1 MENASKAL
9 IIAGAI
15 LISIL
20 LISVGVI
27 IMNSTGDIGG
37 TSQRQGEIMAIR
49 TFNSQFT
56 AYEGEAVSGSQIKEL
71 ISAVEASNAK
81 DDEHQVTLSSG
92 SGFISESKQV
102 KASKKYKVE
111 LSYGGGDTKTGYIQ
125 QISITLP
132 D

>member
-71 ISAVEASNAK
+71 ISAVEANNAK
-81 DDEHQVTLSSG
+81 DDEHKVTLTTGTNNVTKSS
-92 SGFISESKQV
+92 QV
-102 KASKKYKVE
+102 VASKKYKVE
-111 LSYGGGDTKTGYIQ
+111 LSYGNDDASKTGYIQ
-125 QISITLP
+125 EITITKN
-132 D
+132 

>member
-1 MENASKAL
+1 MENASKPL

-20 LISVGVI
+20 LISVGVRI
-27 IMNSTGDIGG
+27 RNSPGDIGG

-56 AYEGEAVSGSQIKEL
+56 AYEGESVSGSQIKEL

-81 DDEHQVTLSSG
+81 DDEHKVKLTTG
-92 SGFISESKQV
+92 TNYISESKQV
-102 KASKKYKVE
+102 KSSKKYKVE
-111 LSYGGGDTKTGYIQ
+111 LSYGGGDSKTGYIQ
-125 QISITLP
+125 EITITK
-132 D
+132 